1 MRPPRCNAL
10 LIHPR
15 FSAESFWNYRAT
27 CEVVGKRYSASP
39 LGLITL
45 AALLPSEWNIRLV
58 DCNIET
64 LDEVQIEW
72 ADLVMTGGMM
82 PQQRDILKLIDLA
95 HAHGKPVAVG
105 GPNVSS
111 TPHVYKDA
119 DFRVIGEAEEII
131 SDFVAAWHR
140 GDKGGDFEA
149 QGFPDLTQSPVP
161 RFDLLRF
168 EHYMHVGIQL
178 SRGCPFTCEFCDII
192 ELYGRK
198 PRIKTPDQMIT
209 ELDALWRL
217 GYRGHVDFVDDN
229 LIGNKRVIKPLL
241 VALAEWNEKRNY
253 PFEFST
259 EASIN
264 LAEDDELLTMMKRA
278 NFFAIFV
285 GIESPD
291 TDTLI
296 STSKRQNTR
305 RDIAESIQKIYRA
318 GIFVNAGFIIGFDAE
333 KGSIAQGMIDCIED
347 TAIPI
352 AMVGLLYALP
362 NTGLYRRL
370 AKEGRLYADSDR
382 AESTAVDQCTSGLNF
397 ETNRPRRDM
406 LEDYRSVLHAIYG
419 PDAFFARVSRMA
431 RELDMSEHRVNR
443 PLRNLLR
450 DARSFFRITLKS
462 GIRTRGV
469 RKAFWRSVGDCLV
482 NNPRAARTVYSQAAL
497 FIHFFPYSRFMDEKL
512 QEKIEA
518 LAVEPAEPQ
527 KAAASLVTAAQS
539 SPAWLDRPARS

>member
-1 MRPPRCNAL
+1 MRPPTCNAL
-10 LIHPR
+10 LIHPH
-15 FSAESFWNYRAT
+15 FAPHSFWNYRAT

-39 LGLITL
+39 LGLITM
-45 AALLPSEWNIRLV
+45 AALLPSEWNIRLI
-58 DCNIET
+58 DCNTES
-64 LDEVQIEW
+64 LDESDVKW
-72 ADLVMTGGMM
+72 ADLVMIGGML
-82 PQQRDILKLIDLA
+82 PQQRDILRLIDVV
-95 HAHGKPVAVG
+95 HSHDKPVVVG

-111 TPHVYKDA
+111 SPHIYKDA
-119 DFRVIGEAEEII
+119 DFRVIGEAEDVMDE
-131 SDFVAAWHR
+131 FVEAWR
-140 GDKGGDFEA
+140 AGANEGDFEA
-149 QGFPDLTQSPVP
+149 QGFPDVTKSPIP
-161 RFDLLRF
+161 RFDLLKF

-192 ELYGRK
+192 ELFGRR
-198 PRIKTPDQMIT
+198 PRIKTADQMIA
-209 ELDALWRL
+209 ELDALWAL

-264 LAEDDELLTMMKRA
+264 LAEDDELLEMMKRA

-333 KGSIAQGMIDCIED
+333 KGSIAQAMIDCIED
-347 TAIPI
+347 TAVPV

-362 NTGLYRRL
+362 NTGLHRRL
-370 AKEGRLYADSDR
+370 AKEGRLHPDADIHQSESD
-382 AESTAVDQCTSGLNF
+382 ADQCTTGLNF
-397 ETNRPRRDM
+397 ETQRPREDM
-406 LEDYRSVLHAIYG
+406 LDDYRSVLRGIYD

-431 RELDMSEHRVNR
+431 RELDLSKHRVNR
-443 PLRNLLR
+443 PLR
-450 DARSFFRITLKS
+450 DARSFFRITLHS
-462 GIRTRGV
+462 GIRSRDVRGP
-469 RKAFWRSVGDCLV
+469 FWRAVGDCLV
-482 NNPRAARTVYSQAAL
+482 KNPRAIRTVISQAAL
-497 FIHFFPYSRFMDEKL
+497 FMHFFPYSRFLDTKL
-512 QEKIEA
+512 TEKIDA
-518 LAVEPAEPQ
+518 LAVEREQVSRQPA
-527 KAAASLVTAAQS
+527 TACA
-539 SPAWLDRPARS
+539 RPPKVNG

>member
-1 MRPPRCNAL
+1 MRPSECNVL

-15 FSAESFWNYRAT
+15 FAPNSFWNYRAT

-58 DCNIET
+58 DCNTTT
-64 LDEVQIEW
+64 LDEADVAW

-82 PQQRDILKLIDLA
+82 PQQRDILRLIDVA
-95 HAHGKPVAVG
+95 HSHGKPVVVG

-111 TPHVYKDA
+111 SPHVYGGA
-119 DFRVIGEAEEII
+119 DFRVIGEAEDII
-131 SDFVAAWHR
+131 GDFVDAWYA
-140 GDKGGDFEA
+140 GATEGEFEA
-149 QGFPDLTQSPVP
+149 SGFPDITKSPVP
-161 RFDLLRF
+161 RFDLLEF
-168 EHYMHVGIQL
+168 DHYMHVGVQL

-198 PRIKTPDQMIT
+198 PRIKTVEQMIA
-209 ELDALWRL
+209 ELDALWSL

-241 VALAEWNEKRNY
+241 VSLAEWNEKRNY

-264 LAEDDELLTMMKRA
+264 VAEDDELLEMMKRA

-291 TDTLI
+291 TDTLL

-305 RDIAESIQKIYRA
+305 RDISESIRKIYRA

-352 AMVGLLYALP
+352 AMVGLLFALP
-362 NTGLYRRL
+362 NTGLHRRL
-370 AKEGRLYADSDR
+370 AAEGRLHPNSDIQGSEGD
-382 AESTAVDQCTSGLNF
+382 ADQCTSGLNF
-397 ETNRPRRDM
+397 ETLRPREDM
-406 LEDYRSVLHAIYG
+406 LEDYRSILRAIYAPG
-419 PDAFFARVSRMA
+419 AFFRRVSRMA
-431 RELDMSEHRVNR
+431 RELDLSHHKVRR
-443 PLRNLLR
+443 PLRSLLR
-450 DARSFFRITLKS
+450 DARSFFRIS
-462 GIRTRGV
+462 YHNGIRSRGV
-469 RKAFWRSVGDCLV
+469 RAPFWRAVGDCLLR
-482 NNPRAARTVYSQAAL
+482 NPSAVRTVYSQAAL
-497 FIHFFPYSRFMDEKL
+497 FMHFSPYSCLMEEKL
-512 QEKIEA
+512 TEKLEGLAAERDKGPRPGVSAPLGTARTPQLGA
-518 LAVEPAEPQ
+518 LR
-527 KAAASLVTAAQS
+527 
-539 SPAWLDRPARS
+539 D

>member
-1 MRPPRCNAL
+1 MRPPTCNAL

-15 FSAESFWNYRAT
+15 FAPHSFWNYRAT
-27 CEVVGKRYSASP
+27 CEVAGKRYSASP

-45 AALLPSEWNIRLV
+45 AALLPSEWNIRLI
-58 DCNIET
+58 DCNTES
-64 LDEVQIEW
+64 LEEADLEW
-72 ADLVMTGGMM
+72 ADLVMIGGML
-82 PQQRDILKLIDLA
+82 PQQRDILRLIDVA
-95 HAHGKPVAVG
+95 HSHGKPVAVG

-111 TPHVYKDA
+111 SPHIYKDA
-119 DFRVIGEAEEII
+119 DFRVIGEAEDII
-131 SDFVAAWHR
+131 DEFIEAWR
-140 GDKGGDFEA
+140 SGATEGDFEA
-149 QGFPDLTQSPVP
+149 HDFPDVTKSPVP
-161 RFDLLRF
+161 RFDLLKF

-192 ELYGRK
+192 ELYGRR
-198 PRIKTPDQMIT
+198 PRIKTAEQMVA
-209 ELDALWRL
+209 ELDALWAL

-229 LIGNKRVIKPLL
+229 LIGNTRVIKPLL

-264 LAEDDELLTMMKRA
+264 LAEDDELLEMMKHA

-305 RDIAESIQKIYRA
+305 RDITESIQKIYRA

-347 TAIPI
+347 TAIPV

-362 NTGLYRRL
+362 NTGLHRRL
-370 AKEGRLYADSDR
+370 AKEGRLHPGSDIH
-382 AESTAVDQCTSGLNF
+382 ESESVADQCTSGLNF
-397 ETNRPRRDM
+397 ETLRPREDM
-406 LEDYRSVLHAIYG
+406 YEDYRSVLRAIYAPG
-419 PDAFFARVSRMA
+419 AFFARVSRMA
-431 RELDMSEHRVNR
+431 RKLDLSDHRVKR

-450 DARSFFRITLKS
+450 DARSFFRITLHS
-462 GIRTRGV
+462 GIRSREVRGP
-469 RKAFWRSVGDCLV
+469 FWRAVGDCLV
-482 NNPRAARTVYSQAAL
+482 KNPRAVRTVYSQAAL
-497 FIHFFPYSRFMDEKL
+497 FLHFFPYSRFMDTKL
-512 QEKIEA
+512 TEKIDA
-518 LAVEPAEPQ
+518 LAVERNE
-527 KAAASLVTAAQS
+527 AARPRAIVPVRAATN
-539 SPAWLDRPARS
+539 P

>member
-1 MRPPRCNAL
+1 MRPPQCNAL

-15 FSAESFWNYRAT
+15 FSANSFWNYRAT
-27 CEVVGKRYSASP
+27 CEVVGRRYSASP

-58 DCNIET
+58 DCNIDT
-64 LDEVQIEW
+64 LDEAQLEW
-72 ADLVMTGGMM
+72 ADLVLTGGMM
-82 PQQRDILKLIDLA
+82 PQQRDILRLIDVA
-95 HAHGKPVAVG
+95 HAHGKPVVVG
-105 GPNVSS
+105 GPNISS

-131 SDFVAAWHR
+131 GDFVDAWHR
-140 GDKGGDFEA
+140 GDTGGDFEA
-149 QGFPDLTQSPVP
+149 QGFPDLTKSPVP
-161 RFDLLRF
+161 RFDLLKF
-168 EHYMHVGIQL
+168 EGYMHVGIQL

-198 PRIKTPDQMIT
+198 PRIKTADQMIA
-209 ELDALWRL
+209 ELDALWAL

-241 VALAEWNEKRNY
+241 VALAEWNEKRHY

-264 LAEDDELLTMMKRA
+264 LAEDDELLAMMKRA

-305 RDIAESIQKIYRA
+305 RDIAESIKKIYRA

-370 AKEGRLYADSDR
+370 AKEGRLYPDSDI

-406 LEDYRSVLHAIYG
+406 LEDYRSVLNTIYA

-431 RELDMSEHRVNR
+431 RDLDLTEHKVRR
-443 PLRNLLR
+443 PLRELLR
-450 DARSFFRITLKS
+450 DGRSFFRITLHS
-462 GIRTRGV
+462 GIRTNGV
-469 RKAFWRSVGDCLV
+469 RRAFWRAVGDCLIH
-482 NNPRAARTVYSQAAL
+482 NPRAARTVYSQAAL
-497 FIHFFPYSRFMDEKL
+497 FIHFFPYARFMDQKL
-512 QEKIEA
+512 TEKIEGE
-518 LAVEPAEPQ
+518 EPAAPGM
-527 KAAASLVTAAQS
+527 AATPLATAAQPS
-539 SPAWLDRPARS
+539 LAWHDRPARS